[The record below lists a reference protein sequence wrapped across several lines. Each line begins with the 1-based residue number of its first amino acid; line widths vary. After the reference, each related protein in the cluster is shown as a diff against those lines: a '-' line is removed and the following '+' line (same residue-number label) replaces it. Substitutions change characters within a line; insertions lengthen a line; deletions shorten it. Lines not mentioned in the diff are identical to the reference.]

1 MGVEAV
7 WGGGRLRAGMWNRGR
22 RWYGWVT
29 LGERV
34 GTGKRMDAQ
43 GSPTGSERGG
53 EGAWEGAG
61 APVAGRAFW
70 GRELSW
76 WRRMVRNAL
85 VAGAVVSVAV
95 HIVALVV
102 ASLISLRGPGGEGT
116 ETKAGSGGVEMAVM
130 TEAELGSLGAIGEA
144 TVTAGEVALD
154 RAAEE
159 RLAGPP
165 GDEAVG
171 PAALSGGGL
180 TGGGGDVGAEGINA
194 GGGGAGG
201 GGTSFFGVEARGDR
215 FVYIVDVSGSMFGGR
230 IEELRAQLTA
240 SIMELTETSS
250 FLVLL
255 FSDGTTV
262 LGDKLEWSEASA
274 RNKSWARQAISTDVR
289 ANGGTKPLD
298 AFRKALAMRPRPDAI
313 FFMTDGAFEDD
324 VVAFVAR
331 DNRNPRVKV
340 HCICFEDNSSD
351 ARMRQIA
358 KDSGGTYTFVPG
370 RRP

>member
-1 MGVEAV
+1 MSEETGSRGA
-7 WGGGRLRAGMWNRGR
+7 GGGW
-22 RWYGWVT
+22 
-29 LGERV
+29 
-34 GTGKRMDAQ
+34 DAL
-43 GSPTGSERGG
+43 SVRGG
-53 EGAWEGAG
+53 DGG
-61 APVAGRAFW
+61 VIW

-76 WRRMVRNAL
+76 WRRLARNAL
-85 VAGAVVSVAV
+85 VAGALVSVLL
-95 HIVALVV
+95 HLVALVV
-102 ASLISLRGPGGEGT
+102 ASLISLRGPDGGGT
-116 ETKAGSGGVEMAVM
+116 EKAPGGGGVEMAVM
-130 TEAELGSLGAIGEA
+130 TEAELGSLGALGEA
-144 TVTAGEVALD
+144 APAGEVALD
-154 RAAEE
+154 RATEE

-262 LGDKLEWSEASA
+262 LGDQLEWSEASA
-274 RNKSWARQAISTDVR
+274 RNKAWARQAISTDVR

-351 ARMRQIA
+351 GRMRQIA